1 MTLDELAEKVGL
13 GRMLIFQYEHGMRHP
28 TRDTVLRLSKALDC
42 PELEEHFFTREDVRD
57 IRSEPMLVSAVKRLM
72 KKMGLS

>member
-1 MTLDELAEKVGL
+1 MSLDDVAEKVGV
-13 GRMLIFQYEHGMRHP
+13 GRMLIFQYEHGLRHP
-28 TRDTVLRLSKALDC
+28 TRETVARLSAALDC

-57 IRSEPMLVSAVKRLM
+57 IRSEPMLVNAVKRLM